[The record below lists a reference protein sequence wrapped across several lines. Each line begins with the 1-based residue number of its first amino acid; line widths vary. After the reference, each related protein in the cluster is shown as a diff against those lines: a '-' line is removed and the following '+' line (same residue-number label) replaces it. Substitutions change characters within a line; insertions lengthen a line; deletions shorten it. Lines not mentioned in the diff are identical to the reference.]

1 MTPDPLS
8 TKVPETDFPLDPR
21 IAARWS
27 PRGFDGTHELSR
39 GDIGSLLEAARWS
52 ASASNSQPWR
62 FIVTRRGADDF
73 TTVTAALSGGNTE
86 WASHASALIVACA
99 RTVDADGR
107 PLRWAAYDVGQAVAW
122 LTVQAESMGLSVH
135 QMGGFD
141 PEAIMRDFELE
152 AGTEPMAVIAIGR
165 FDAGAPLSDRLRE
178 REAAPRER
186 MPIDAL
192 VVRGWPVG

>member
-1 MTPDPLS
+1 MTPEPLS

-27 PRGFDGTHELSR
+27 PRGFDGAHELSR
-39 GDIGSLLEAARWS
+39 GDLGSLLEAARWS

-62 FIVTRRGADDF
+62 FVVTLRGTEDF

-86 WASHASALIVACA
+86 WAPHASALIVACA
-99 RTVDADGR
+99 RTVDTDGR

-122 LTVQAESMGLSVH
+122 LTVQAESIGLSVH

-141 PEAIMRDFELE
+141 SEAIIRDFELE
-152 AGTEPMAVIAIGR
+152 AGTEPMTVIAIGR

-186 MPIDAL
+186 LPIDAL
-192 VVRGWPVG
+192 VVRGWPVD